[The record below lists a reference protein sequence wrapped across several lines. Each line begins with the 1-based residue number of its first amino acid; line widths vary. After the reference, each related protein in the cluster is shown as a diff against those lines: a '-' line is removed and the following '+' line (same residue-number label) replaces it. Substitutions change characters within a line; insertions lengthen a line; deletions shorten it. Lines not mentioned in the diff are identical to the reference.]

1 MNKRT
6 EEILAAL
13 VKEYIESASPIGSFT
28 LVKDYNFPFSSATIR
43 TEMAALEELGYLFSP
58 HTSAGRIPTEKG
70 YRYYVDNF
78 IEEPDFTTR
87 ESLVL
92 KKKILAFLPRFE
104 KMLNAASKAITDVTG
119 NASLLESEGIVYKSG
134 IVNLLRQPEF
144 KKEKYAIGVAEIFEN
159 LDEVLKEIPD
169 NLTEA
174 EIYIGKEN
182 PVGKGANCSMV
193 FAKFETPFLNRGTI
207 GIIGP
212 TRMSY
217 EKNLGVVRY
226 VKNIFEN
233 ELEGVI

>member
-13 VKEYIESASPIGSFT
+13 VREYVDSASPIGSFT
-28 LVKDYNFPFSSATIR
+28 LVKDYNFPFSPATIR
-43 TEMAALEELGYLFSP
+43 AEMALLEDLGYLFSP

-78 IEEPDFTTR
+78 IEHPEFVSR
-87 ESLVL
+87 EALAL
-92 KKKILAFLPRFE
+92 KKRILAFSPKFE
-104 KMLNAASKAITDVTG
+104 KMLNAASKAITDITG
-119 NASLLESEGIVYKSG
+119 NAALVESGGIVYKSG

-144 KKEKYAIGVAEIFEN
+144 KTEDYALGVAEIFEN
-159 LDEVLKEIPD
+159 LDEVIKEIPD
-169 NLTEA
+169 TLEEA
-174 EIYIGKEN
+174 EIFIGNES
-182 PVGKGANCSMV
+182 PFGKKANCSMV
-193 FAKFETPFLNRGTI
+193 FVRFETNYSNSGTI

-217 EKNLGVVRY
+217 EKNLSIVRF
-226 VKNIFEN
+226 VKNIFEK